1 MNKIAPLGETIRDR
15 RLALGYSLG
24 QLATKVSKT
33 ASSIRAWERGEAF
46 PSEEESAALANA
58 LDLDP
63 SLLVRLLPDSEVW
76 EADPALP
83 VDVHDPWSDGDD
95 DEKPA
100 ADEDA
105 LSDEEPPEPQ
115 DALDSGDIETETDEP
130 EEDTDAAGDAAVDD
144 EVLEEEPEAEEAA
157 VVEEPELDEAADESV
172 EEHEA
177 AVAPM
182 VAAAS
187 VAAAGAAAAS
197 ESPAESAMHEAMTE
211 AVPVVSKAPVAVF
224 DTPRGR
230 EQAAAPSQP
239 SRVSSNPVVA
249 AWDELVG
256 LYRRVFDPRRR
267 WIYRVRWVLLVI
279 ALLIMLRVLA
289 WATSNLLDA
298 ISEVLDSFSFSPAE
312 TPDVEN

>member
-33 ASSIRAWERGEAF
+33 GSSIRAWERGEAF
-46 PSEEESAALANA
+46 PSEEESAALAIA

-63 SLLVRLLPDSEVW
+63 ALLVRLLPDSEVW
-76 EADPALP
+76 EADPAIP
-83 VDVHDPWSDGDD
+83 VDVHDPWDGD
-95 DEKPA
+95 EPPPE

-105 LSDEEPPEPQ
+105 SRDEALPEVEDLADGAEADSSDEAAEVADDLAGA
-115 DALDSGDIETETDEP
+115 DAPADVVADESAV
-130 EEDTDAAGDAAVDD
+130 EELPAAT
-144 EVLEEEPEAEEAA
+144 
-157 VVEEPELDEAADESV
+157 EPELDED
-172 EEHEA
+172 
-177 AVAPM
+177 VALTDD
-182 VAAAS
+182 
-187 VAAAGAAAAS
+187 AAAAS
-197 ESPAESAMHEAMTE
+197 SPTVQAPHEGSAMHEAMTE
-211 AVPVVSKAPVAVF
+211 AVPVVPQAAVAVF
-224 DTPRGR
+224 EPPRGR
-230 EQAAAPSQP
+230 ELAAAPSEP
-239 SRVSSNPVVA
+239 TRVSSNPVVA

-267 WIYRVRWVLLVI
+267 WIYRVRWVLLFI

-298 ISEVLDSFSFSPAE
+298 ISEVLDSFSFTPTE